1 MAAAKS
7 SLFLSVASPPFSG
20 TASPVPHDSNP
31 TPSSTPSHQDV
42 HYRDSRHPIFHLT
55 PFANQ
60 PTAEHTH
67 ANDLSDT
74 PVSREKR
81 DGHFYFD
88 QESTAIPKQD
98 SLALVQSSSRN
109 SIFSK
114 TSLIKSPSS
123 SPTHQLSRSPSPSP
137 RSKLTESTNRFNSE
151 VIDVALAKTYCSD
164 RQALSPANRPGAWSQ
179 QVNKAVGGFVSKDNK
194 PLLPESGLTD
204 PKLRSFRQKVEES
217 PVFATR
223 IKSVDENTIGGSG
236 YEYGP
241 SLLYDS
247 ADLSIVPVPDG
258 DIYTNQWDSSR
269 ADGPMESNSHAAV
282 DLEKAKHD
290 LAQRAAEL
298 KRVHTDSKK
307 AGAGAV
313 SILAPTFRRG
323 NTSVGA
329 TLNNKHKQNL
339 TVNKL
344 IESLK
349 AKRKSQILGQSS
361 VSGSDLFALVA
372 LTAAQT
378 AQTSGAVT
386 TRT

>member
-1 MAAAKS
+1 MAANKS
-7 SLFLSVASPPFSG
+7 SPSLSVAAAGPPFSR
-20 TASPVPHDSNP
+20 TVSPATHDTNP
-31 TPSSTPSHQDV
+31 TPASTPSHQDS
-42 HYRDSRHPIFHLT
+42 HRELRHPIFHLT
-55 PFANQ
+55 PFVNK
-60 PTAEHTH
+60 PTAEHTRT
-67 ANDLSDT
+67 NDLSDT
-74 PVSREKR
+74 PVSLEKR

-88 QESTAIPKQD
+88 QETASPNED
-98 SLALVQSSSRN
+98 SLALVQSSPRG
-109 SIFSK
+109 SIFNR
-114 TSLIKSPSS
+114 TSLIKSPSA
-123 SPTHQLSRSPSPSP
+123 SPRNQSLSPSP

-151 VIDVALAKTYCSD
+151 VVDVALAQTYLSD
-164 RQALSPANRPGAWSQ
+164 RQALSPANRPGAWGK

-204 PKLRSFRQKVEES
+204 PTLRSFRRKVEES
-217 PVFATR
+217 PVFASR
-223 IKSVDENTIGGSG
+223 IKSVHETTIGGSD

-247 ADLSIVPVPDG
+247 AGLSIVPLPDT
-258 DIYTNQWDSSR
+258 DIDINQWDSKR
-269 ADGPMESNSHAAV
+269 RDGPMEFNIHAPV

-290 LAQRAAEL
+290 LAERAAEL

-307 AGAGAV
+307 TGTGAV

-323 NTSVGA
+323 DNSVGA

-349 AKRKSQILGQSS
+349 AKRKSQILGQSTA
-361 VSGSDLFALVA
+361 SGSDLFALVA

-378 AQTSGAVT
+378 QTAQTSSVVT